1 MINTL
6 KIIKKSMKR
15 HYELVCRRRVEFL
28 SDIFPDLVKEEDD
41 SFTENITLND
51 DKNADEY
58 SINFVFDNSLKPDYY
73 FTALKYFG
81 EGKDFSFLIWQDF
94 QQFIFEWL
102 LFEEFCVREPIKE
115 NGCINIETTK
125 KIGRMGFIKCVWLL
139 KKFSPKRIVGIKAL
153 RELEY
158 LVCKSNASK
167 GIIVTTSK
175 LSKPALDFIE
185 KNPCKFDYID
195 GQSLENIFQN
205 FRKDIDSK
213 MDLADNDLPF

>member
-94 QQFIFEWL
+94 QQFIFVYL
-102 LFEEFCVREPIKE
+102 LRISKVTSRKVSLDRVSM
-115 NGCINIETTK
+115 
-125 KIGRMGFIKCVWLL
+125 IGSATCL
-139 KKFSPKRIVGIKAL
+139 A
-153 RELEY
+153 
-158 LVCKSNASK
+158 
-167 GIIVTTSK
+167 TSMP
-175 LSKPALDFIE
+175 SRPMA
-185 KNPCKFDYID
+185 
-195 GQSLENIFQN
+195 
-205 FRKDIDSK
+205 
-213 MDLADNDLPF
+213 